1 MYFIAES
8 GGELLGYAM
17 AEDVGANAGHPATVE
32 RLYIRHDTDTPNRGR
47 AVALALVS
55 AVHAK
60 TRAAPA
66 ADRDA
71 TLSLFERWGFVDM
84 RALRMCLT
92 SSSSDGRLLGG
103 DALEW

>member
-1 MYFIAES
+1 
-8 GGELLGYAM
+8 M
-17 AEDVGANAGHPATVE
+17 AENAGAGAEHPATIE
-32 RLYIRHDTDTPNRGR
+32 RLYIRHHANDLTRDR

-55 AVHAK
+55 AVHDKARPSPM
-60 TRAAPA
+60 TE
-66 ADRDA
+66 RDA

-103 DALEW
+103 DVLEW